1 MRTHTI
7 KVRGRRASIDDRM
20 LVQGTV
26 GEDVLALD
34 LDEEWDGFVVT
45 VAFKWQH
52 DSSIVAKQVE
62 GGYEV
67 PWECNQHPG
76 KVLVAI
82 EGTLGGKV
90 MRHATIDYPMVVLPS
105 EDAGGA
111 APSDPTVGEFRQ
123 AYEDAKTA
131 TESAAEAAGIAKAA
145 ASAASSQAET
155 AKQSAASADAAA
167 DAAREAAA
175 DVKRRAD
182 SGEFKGEKGDK
193 GDPGEQGI
201 QGIQGVPGAQGD
213 PGEKGD
219 PGPKLTFSDLTEADK
234 AELQKPATDAAATAN
249 AAAKAA
255 NDAADA
261 ANTAAEAAV
270 SDAQAAIA
278 EVKATEAKLYP
289 AAENILVGSETGA
302 VAHVDDAFSG
312 ASLRGITVEG
322 ACRQD
327 GIPSPDA
334 PKPIAVIENPTV
346 RIVGR
351 NVLDFTFPAYQ
362 VTYSKSVALI
372 PGYAI
377 GEKNQ
382 TLPLTTPSSS
392 IGFGFV
398 LKLIPGHYTIKA
410 FNAPNKATVNVSGY
424 RTFDDIKNADNNLW
438 FVPEQNLSRTA
449 TFDVVGEQQYVVIC
463 FASEWG
469 DGTNK
474 ITYPADFKAVVEYGG
489 TATEYAPYTSQTLTF
504 TLPAEHP
511 YLAKLPDGTADEI
524 VVDRNGNVILMAR
537 VAKTKVPDNV
547 KWTIQENIGYS
558 LGYSGIAL
566 KANGVKKN
574 VRDAIVCE
582 KYQASRAFKNAPC
595 IGITEVLWIV
605 PRTNSG
611 DITAEECAKAANG
624 MTFYAP
630 LEEEVRY
637 QLGRIDMPKAQ
648 DSIVNVWTD
657 AEVTPNTSISYV
669 RDVNIVVANI
679 ESAIASITEG

>member
-34 LDEEWDGFVVT
+34 LDEEWDGFAVT

-90 MRHATIDYPMVVLPS
+90 MRHATIDQPMVVLPS

-131 TESAAEAAGIAKAA
+131 TESAAEAAGVAKAA

-167 DAAREAAA
+167 DAAREAAV

-182 SGEFKGEKGDK
+182 SGEFKGEKG
-193 GDPGEQGI
+193 E
-201 QGIQGVPGAQGD
+201 
-213 PGEKGD
+213 
-219 PGPKLTFSDLTEADK
+219 PGPKLTFADLTEADK
-234 AELQKPATDAAATAN
+234 AELQKPAADAAATAN

-289 AAENILVGSETGA
+289 AAENILVGSETGT
-302 VAHVDDAFSG
+302 VAHVEDAFSG
-312 ASLRGITVEG
+312 AALRKITVEG
-322 ACRQD
+322 ACKQD
-327 GIPSPDA
+327 GIPSPES
-334 PKPIAVIENPTV
+334 PKPITVIEHPAV
-346 RIVGR
+346 KVVGR
-351 NVLDFTFPAYQ
+351 NLWPFASSYTSIEGHQNEFVNDKT
-362 VTYSKSVALI
+362 
-372 PGYAI
+372 
-377 GEKNQ
+377 
-382 TLPLTTPSSS
+382 PLTILPGTYTFSAVGSLGNTDAPL
-392 IGFGFV
+392 FG
-398 LKLIPGHYTIKA
+398 Y
-410 FNAPNKATVNVSGY
+410 
-424 RTFDDIKNADNNLW
+424 
-438 FVPEQNLSRTA
+438 TA
-449 TFDVVGEQQYVVIC
+449 TGKRIQLFRIMRNVKNPKYSFTVTEPI
-463 FASEWG
+463 ASIYFISNAA
-469 DGTNK
+469 DSNTGTISN
-474 ITYPADFKAVVEYGG
+474 IQLERNS
-489 TATEYAPYTSQTLTF
+489 TATEYKPHTSQTLTF
-504 TLPAEHP
+504 ALPPEHP

-524 VVDRNGNVILMAR
+524 VVDEDGNVEL
-537 VAKTKVPDNV
+537 VASVGKLVLDGASISLPFWQTQRN
-547 KWTIQENIGYS
+547 GYS
-558 LGYSGIAL
+558 LVYRKVS
-566 KANGVKKN
+566 
-574 VRDAIVCE
+574 DASASMNHKMFLSDNLRIVTGLT
-582 KYQASRAFKNAPC
+582 SPF
-595 IGITEVLWIV
+595 
-605 PRTNSG
+605 
-611 DITAEECAKAANG
+611 DDCAKELGNVYFANNKNLCVG
-624 MTFYAP
+624 SGRTGVSEEDGKDVIKAVNSWLNEHNATVYYALETFKTYA
-630 LEEEVRY
+630 
-637 QLGRIDMPKAQ
+637 LGRIEMPKAQ

-657 AEVTPNTSISYV
+657 AEVTPNTAIEYV
-669 RDVNIVVANI
+669 RDVNIVVANL

>member
-1 MRTHTI
+1 
-7 KVRGRRASIDDRM
+7 M

-34 LDEEWDGFVVT
+34 LDEEWDGFAVT

-90 MRHATIDYPMVVLPS
+90 MRHATIDQPMVVLPS
-105 EDAGGA
+105 EEASGTS
-111 APSDPTVGEFRQ
+111 PTDPTVSEYRKV
-123 AYEDAKTA
+123 YEDVKLATA
-131 TESAAEAAGIAKAA
+131 TANGAADDAKEAAEDALVAAGNADAQAA
-145 ASAASSQAET
+145 AAQLASQVAAN
-155 AKQSAASADAAA
+155 
-167 DAAREAAA
+167 AAA

-219 PGPKLTFSDLTEADK
+219 PGPKLTFADLTEADK

-289 AAENILVGSETGA
+289 AAENILVGSETGT
-302 VAHVDDAFSG
+302 VAHVEDAFSG
-312 ASLRGITVEG
+312 AALRKITVEG
-322 ACRQD
+322 ACKQD
-327 GIPSPDA
+327 GIPSPES
-334 PKPIAVIENPTV
+334 PKPITVIEHPAV
-346 RIVGR
+346 KVVGR
-351 NVLDFTFPAYQ
+351 NLWPFASSYTSIKGHQNEFVNDKTPFAILPGAYTFSAAGSLGNTDAPLLGYTATGKRIQLFRIFRNVKNPKYSFT
-362 VTYSKSVALI
+362 VTEPITSVYFVSNAADSNTGTI
-372 PGYAI
+372 
-377 GEKNQ
+377 
-382 TLPLTTPSSS
+382 SS
-392 IGFGFV
+392 IQ
-398 LKLIPGHYTIKA
+398 LERNSA
-410 FNAPNKATVNVSGY
+410 
-424 RTFDDIKNADNNLW
+424 
-438 FVPEQNLSRTA
+438 
-449 TFDVVGEQQYVVIC
+449 
-463 FASEWG
+463 
-469 DGTNK
+469 
-474 ITYPADFKAVVEYGG
+474 
-489 TATEYAPYTSQTLTF
+489 ATEYAPYTSQMLTF

-524 VVDRNGNVILMAR
+524 IVDGDGNVELVAR
-537 VAKTKVPDNV
+537 VAKAKVADNV
-547 KWTIQENIGYS
+547 KWTLQSNGSYS
-558 LGYSGIAL
+558 LAYSGVTL
-566 KANGVKKN
+566 TVNGLKKN
-574 VRDAIVCE
+574 ARDAIVCE
-582 KYQASRAFKNAPC
+582 KYQASATFKNAPC
-595 IGITEVLWIV
+595 IGITEVLWFV
-605 PRTNSG
+605 PRTNSN
-611 DITAEECAKAANG
+611 DITVEECAKAAKG
-624 MTFYAP
+624 MTFYAS
-630 LEEEVRY
+630 LAEEVRY
-637 QLGRIDMPKAQ
+637 QLGRIEMPKAQ

-657 AEVTPNTSISYV
+657 AEVTPNTAIEYV
-669 RDVNIVVANI
+669 RDVNIVVANL